1 MFKKI
6 TVLLFLFATTIACN
20 DGGLEVENIDFN
32 GINISYCGTLDLE
45 EELLFKLNDREALI
59 LELPNN
65 FFTLEEKSRE
75 YTIGSTAQL
84 IYRIFDEKVSA
95 SYFCALI
102 PEVTP
107 KVVNSYEAVGGKL
120 LATSSLNAET
130 NQYDYLIELQEVSF
144 ALNENERITNLSI
157 DEFGQLSFSAN

>member
-1 MFKKI
+1 MLKKI
-6 TVLLFLFATTIACN
+6 IALFISFASFTACN

-59 LELPNN
+59 LELPNA
-65 FFTLEEKSRE
+65 FFTLEEKNRE
-75 YTIGSTAQL
+75 YTISSAAQL
-84 IYRIFDEKVSA
+84 TYRVFDEKITS
-95 SYFCALI
+95 SYFCSLI
-102 PEVTP
+102 PEINP

-120 LATSSLNAET
+120 LVTSTLNSET
-130 NQYDYLIELQEVSF
+130 DKYDYVIELQEVSF

-157 DEFGQLSFSAN
+157 EEFGALSFNAN